1 MIMKIRRYLPL
12 AAAAL
17 GLIGSFFLP
26 SAVAGVMDARRLDNL
41 IIIDAQSISIDAVP
55 ELSLPER
62 IALVSSPNTEIMP
75 LATGQ
80 AMEKET
86 AEVRA
91 VRELARFFRGGPF
104 EFIADESIV
113 EAGSAAFVIDSE
125 DPYANM
131 IIWEFKIL
139 DRHTNEA
146 TVTIDDETGMILKL
160 IYQNANNPSELLI
173 PSGDSMN
180 GSEDNIY
187 EYVLQLSE
195 LMTAYYGH
203 YVDIGDYQHSVNLAY
218 YRADLHGSGPV
229 VLMYGVVRAAGFT
242 MNERL

>member
-1 MIMKIRRYLPL
+1 MKFRRYLPL

-17 GLIGSFFLP
+17 GLLGSFFLP

-41 IIIDAQSISIDAVP
+41 IIIDAQSISFDAIP

-62 IALVSSPNTEIMP
+62 IALVSSPNTEILP

-80 AMEKET
+80 VMEKET

-91 VRELARFFRGGPF
+91 VRELARFFRGGSF
-104 EFIADESIV
+104 EFAADESRV

-125 DPYANM
+125 DPSANM

-160 IYQNANNPSELLI
+160 IYQQDSESTEPKMINNDDVNG
-173 PSGDSMN
+173 SGDNMHRA
-180 GSEDNIY
+180 
-187 EYVLQLSE
+187 VLQLSVMLTE
-195 LMTAYYGH
+195 YYGH
-203 YVDIGDYQHSVNLAY
+203 PVDIGDYQHSVNLAY
-218 YRADLHGSGPV
+218 YRADLYGGGSV

>member
-1 MIMKIRRYLPL
+1 MKLRRYLPL

-41 IIIDAQSISIDAVP
+41 IIIDSQSISFDAVP

-62 IALVSSPNTEIMP
+62 IALVSSPNTEILP
-75 LATGQ
+75 LVTGQ
-80 AMEKET
+80 VMEKET

-91 VRELARFFRGGPF
+91 ARELARFFRGGPF
-104 EFIADESIV
+104 ELVTDESTV

-125 DPYANM
+125 DPSTNM

-139 DRHTNEA
+139 DRHNNEA

-160 IYQNANNPSELLI
+160 IYQQGNSSEEPRMQANDSE
-173 PSGDSMN
+173 N
-180 GSEDNIY
+180 GSNDRMHET
-187 EYVLQLSE
+187 VLQLSE
-195 LMTAYYGH
+195 IMTGYYGH
-203 YVDIGDYQHSVNLAY
+203 PVDIGDYQDSVNLAY
-218 YRADLHGSGPV
+218 YRADLISSGPV